1 MFELLSV
8 STFQANAFQLN
19 KTSNTNIVTAKKSGE
34 KQERTRG
41 EKRRVIENKRT
52 RHRVRGKNRYGVA
65 ISSQQQ
71 SNSTKKEKV

>member
-19 KTSNTNIVTAKKSGE
+19 KTSNTNIVTAKKSRE

-41 EKRRVIENKRT
+41 KSEE
-52 RHRVRGKNRYGVA
+52 
-65 ISSQQQ
+65 
-71 SNSTKKEKV
+71 